1 MRKSALIQVEGMNK
15 YWGKP
20 KTKLVGLVKK
30 DMSIKEVTKSM
41 TLDRISFL
49 IFDSWGRWE
58 LNSGHPLEHLE
69 LLVELQ
75 GS

>member
-1 MRKSALIQVEGMNK
+1 
-15 YWGKP
+15 
-20 KTKLVGLVKK
+20 
-30 DMSIKEVTKSM
+30 MSIKEVTKSM